1 MAHEAEQFIL
11 TDCLSGV
18 LLFIL
23 VTVITQI
30 RSITTMA
37 TATKVALSRSA
48 QVDRECAGKIA
59 SAATAEWHELNAI
72 CQQP

>member
-1 MAHEAEQFIL
+1 VAHEAEQFIL

-48 QVDRECAGKIA
+48 QVGRECAGKIA